1 MKCGKSRKRKNSRN
15 PASSLAGGCTPLR
28 RASSRSVAGRT
39 EPSRWTWI
47 SAFGIRRMNVS
58 NRESTLFSLSNI
70 HCAPGEGLR
79 LCGRMLASSRAKSRR
94 HTLLAGGLERHRS
107 LKGNRRA
114 LRRARSWRWEPPG
127 IDATL
132 ADEHAEQRW
141 AEARA
146 KAIAWATGVKDDP
159 RVIYLDTE
167 TTGFG
172 PRAEIVD
179 IAAVSAAGEVLLESL
194 VQPTRRIPA
203 DAIAV
208 HGITNADVK
217 DAPTWCDLY
226 EELLRVLAGR
236 RIIVYNVIFDRQ
248 MVNQACERY
257 DLAAPAADWE
267 CAMRKYAGFYG
278 NWDSGKRW
286 YRFQKLE
293 RAVLAF
299 GAEPGGHRAAAD
311 AFACRAVVLGMAAT
325 PPPMPETGAPMGSLA
340 AKRTWHVPAE
350 IATSPGDGRELTE
363 TKATSPEQQPVDA
376 YTRWAQSVLEFVATL
391 DTIPGELREC
401 PGACGTWSVR
411 EVVGHCAGWE
421 WEAARRLRLI
431 AADPTLP
438 DAVYKVEGFNAASV
452 AARARQDWSRTQDEL
467 AKASN
472 TLARA
477 ARAMPDDART
487 EEWLLG
493 RAADFEE
500 HADGLRRWI
509 VETASPTLNRRAQM
523 VN

>member
-1 MKCGKSRKRKNSRN
+1 
-15 PASSLAGGCTPLR
+15 
-28 RASSRSVAGRT
+28 
-39 EPSRWTWI
+39 
-47 SAFGIRRMNVS
+47 
-58 NRESTLFSLSNI
+58 
-70 HCAPGEGLR
+70 
-79 LCGRMLASSRAKSRR
+79 MLASWRGRSCR
-94 HTLLAGGLERHRS
+94 HTLRAGGLERHRS

-127 IDATL
+127 SAATI

-141 AEARA
+141 AEART
-146 KAIAWATGVKDDP
+146 KAITWAMAAIDDP

-179 IAAVSAAGEVLLESL
+179 IAVVNAAGEVVLESL
-194 VQPTRRIPA
+194 VQPNRRIPA
-203 DAIAV
+203 DATAI

-217 DAPTWCDLY
+217 NAPAWCELY
-226 EELLRVLAGR
+226 EDLLRVLAGR
-236 RIIVYNVIFDRQ
+236 RVIVYNVIFDRQ
-248 MVNQACERY
+248 MVNQACDRY
-257 DLAAPAADWE
+257 SLAAPAADWE

-278 NWDSGKRW
+278 NWDAGKRW

-311 AFACRAVVLGMAAT
+311 AIACRAVVLGMAAT
-325 PPPMPETGAPMGSLA
+325 PLPAPGAGANLA
-340 AKRTWHVPAE
+340 PLDAKRTWHIPGESVAANPGNDRG
-350 IATSPGDGRELTE
+350 ATQTDSTSRE
-363 TKATSPEQQPVDA
+363 KQPLDA
-376 YTRWAQSVLEFVATL
+376 YTRWARAVLEFVALL
-391 DTIPGELREC
+391 DTIPAELRER
-401 PGACGTWSVR
+401 PGACGAWSVR
-411 EVVGHCAGWE
+411 EVVAHCAGWE

-438 DAVYKVEGFNAASV
+438 NAVYKIEGFNAASV
-452 AARARQDWSRTQDEL
+452 AARARQDWARTLDEL

-487 EEWLLG
+487 QEWLVG
-493 RAADFEE
+493 RAADFEV
-500 HADGLRRWI
+500 HADELRRWI
-509 VETASPTLNRRAQM
+509 NQTATSTLSGRERM
-523 VN
+523 VK

>member
-1 MKCGKSRKRKNSRN
+1 M
-15 PASSLAGGCTPLR
+15 
-28 RASSRSVAGRT
+28 
-39 EPSRWTWI
+39 
-47 SAFGIRRMNVS
+47 RRMNVS
-58 NRESTLFSLSNI
+58 NCESTRFSLSDI
-70 HCAPGEGLR
+70 DGAPIEGLR
-79 LCGRMLASSRAKSRR
+79 LCGRMLASSRGKSCQ
-94 HTLLAGGLERHRS
+94 HTLRADGLERHRS

-114 LRRARSWRWEPPG
+114 LRRARSWRWEPPSS
-127 IDATL
+127 DATL
-132 ADEHAEQRW
+132 ADEHAQQRW

-146 KAIAWATGVKDDP
+146 KAIAWATGVMDDP

-203 DAIAV
+203 DATAV
-208 HGITNADVK
+208 HGITNTDVK
-217 DAPTWCDLY
+217 DAPAWCDLY

-325 PPPMPETGAPMGSLA
+325 APPLPAAGASSTALDAERP
-340 AKRTWHVPAE
+340 WHVPAGQDAA
-350 IATSPGDGRELTE
+350 IPSDPRGAVPTQPKSPQ
-363 TKATSPEQQPVDA
+363 QQPVDA
-376 YTRWAQSVLEFVATL
+376 YTRWA
-391 DTIPGELREC
+391 
-401 PGACGTWSVR
+401 
-411 EVVGHCAGWE
+411 
-421 WEAARRLRLI
+421 
-431 AADPTLP
+431 
-438 DAVYKVEGFNAASV
+438 
-452 AARARQDWSRTQDEL
+452 
-467 AKASN
+467 
-472 TLARA
+472 
-477 ARAMPDDART
+477 
-487 EEWLLG
+487 
-493 RAADFEE
+493 
-500 HADGLRRWI
+500 
-509 VETASPTLNRRAQM
+509 
-523 VN
+523 

>member
-1 MKCGKSRKRKNSRN
+1 
-15 PASSLAGGCTPLR
+15 
-28 RASSRSVAGRT
+28 
-39 EPSRWTWI
+39 
-47 SAFGIRRMNVS
+47 
-58 NRESTLFSLSNI
+58 
-70 HCAPGEGLR
+70 
-79 LCGRMLASSRAKSRR
+79 MLASWRGRSCR
-94 HTLLAGGLERHRS
+94 HTLRAGGLERHRS

-127 IDATL
+127 SAATI

-141 AEARA
+141 AEART
-146 KAIAWATGVKDDP
+146 KAITWAMAAIDDP

-179 IAAVSAAGEVLLESL
+179 IAVVNAAGEVVLESL
-194 VQPTRRIPA
+194 VQPNRRIPA
-203 DAIAV
+203 DATAI

-217 DAPTWCDLY
+217 NAPAWCELY
-226 EELLRVLAGR
+226 EDLLRVLAGR
-236 RIIVYNVIFDRQ
+236 RVIVYNVIFDRQ
-248 MVNQACERY
+248 MVNQACDRY
-257 DLAAPAADWE
+257 SLPAPAADWE

-278 NWDSGKRW
+278 NWDAGKRW

-311 AFACRAVVLGMAAT
+311 AIACRAVVLGMAAT
-325 PPPMPETGAPMGSLA
+325 PLPAPGAGANLA
-340 AKRTWHVPAE
+340 PLDAKRTWHIPGERVAANPGNDRG
-350 IATSPGDGRELTE
+350 ATQTDSTSRE
-363 TKATSPEQQPVDA
+363 KQPLDA
-376 YTRWAQSVLEFVATL
+376 YTRWARAVLEFVALL
-391 DTIPGELREC
+391 DTIPAELRER
-401 PGACGTWSVR
+401 PGACGAWSVR
-411 EVVGHCAGWE
+411 EVVAHCAGWE

-438 DAVYKVEGFNAASV
+438 NAVYKIEGFNAASV
-452 AARARQDWSRTQDEL
+452 AARARQDWARTLDEL

-487 EEWLLG
+487 QEWLVG
-493 RAADFEE
+493 RAADFEV
-500 HADGLRRWI
+500 HADELRRWI
-509 VETASPTLNRRAQM
+509 NQTATSTLSGRERM
-523 VN
+523 VK

>member
-1 MKCGKSRKRKNSRN
+1 MKCGKSRKRKNSRS
-15 PASSLAGGCTPLR
+15 PASSAAGGCTPLR

-47 SAFGIRRMNVS
+47 SAFGMRRMNVS
-58 NRESTLFSLSNI
+58 NRELTRFSLSDI
-70 HCAPGEGLR
+70 SGAPNEGLR
-79 LCGRMLASSRAKSRR
+79 LCGGMLASSRGKSRR

-107 LKGNRRA
+107 LKGNRRT

-127 IDATL
+127 IDATV
-132 ADEHAEQRW
+132 ADEHAQQRW

-146 KAIAWATGVKDDP
+146 KAIAWAAGVMNDP

-217 DAPTWCDLY
+217 DAPAWCDLY
-226 EELLRVLAGR
+226 DDLLRVLAGR

-293 RAVLAF
+293 HAVLTF
-299 GAEPGGHRAAAD
+299 GAKPGGHRAAAD
-311 AFACRAVVLGMAAT
+311 AFACRAVVQGMAAT
-325 PPPMPETGAPMGSLA
+325 PPPNPEAGPNTDAH
-340 AKRTWHVPAE
+340 AKQVWQVPANTSV
-350 IATSPGDGRELTE
+350 TSPTESREAPGE
-363 TKATSPEQQPVDA
+363 ESPATQKPLDSYA
-376 YTRWAQSVLEFVATL
+376 RWMRATRTFMAQLDVLPA
-391 DTIPGELREC
+391 ELREC
-401 PGACGTWSVR
+401 PGACGEWSVR
-411 EVVGHCAGWE
+411 EVVAHCAAWE
-421 WEAARRLRLI
+421 WEGARRLRLI

-438 DAVYKVEGFNAASV
+438 DAVYNVDGFNAASV
-452 AARARQDWSRTQDEL
+452 AVRDQQNWTRTLDEL
-467 AKASN
+467 TKASN
-472 TLARA
+472 TLAKA
-477 ARAMPDDART
+477 ASLRLEDPRT
-487 EEWLLG
+487 QEWLLG

-500 HADGLRRWI
+500 HAERLHLWLA
-509 VETASPTLNRRAQM
+509 ETVSSSSRGYEHLM
-523 VN
+523 K